1 MHTIVFTMETEN
13 THLFGKDPQI
23 GWICPDAK
31 RLTNQ
36 TKQWMKLT
44 NKNHNFFGR
53 RKLLLDFASWLRAE
67 IQLSD
72 RQWGVKLHVTRT
84 AVLISIYC
92 TAHQTTAATEM
103 IKVDLLPFMRNY
115 CKGNFPFSNN
125 IKVISFLTP
134 FTSKVCIKI

>member
-72 RQWGVKLHVTRT
+72 RQWGVKLHVTRKNGG
-84 AVLISIYC
+84 I
-92 TAHQTTAATEM
+92 
-103 IKVDLLPFMRNY
+103 
-115 CKGNFPFSNN
+115 N
-125 IKVISFLTP
+125 IKILHVTLDYSSDRNDKHGLT
-134 FTSKVCIKI
+134 SLHEELL